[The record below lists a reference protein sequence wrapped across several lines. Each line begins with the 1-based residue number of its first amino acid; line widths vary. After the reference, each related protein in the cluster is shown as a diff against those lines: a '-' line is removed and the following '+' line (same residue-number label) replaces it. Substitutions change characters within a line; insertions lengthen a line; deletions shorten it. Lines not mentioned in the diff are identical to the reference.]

1 MTLSNITTAIAEDK
15 EGQNV
20 ANVMSKHIITVEKNA
35 MIADAIEIMN
45 KNKIGRLIVVDEDVN
60 PIGIV
65 TRTDLLDQ
73 IAGLK

>member
-1 MTLSNITTAIAEDK
+1 MFLMQCLNTL
-15 EGQNV
+15 
-20 ANVMSKHIITVEKNA
+20 TVEKDV

-60 PIGIV
+60 PVGIV

>member
-1 MTLSNITTAIAEDK
+1 
-15 EGQNV
+15 
-20 ANVMSKHIITVEKNA
+20 
-35 MIADAIEIMN
+35 MN
-45 KNKIGRLIVVDEDVN
+45 KNKIGRLIVVDEDAN